1 MKTEYKIAIQKNKNQ
16 ESRSKYSKYLKNILS
31 DYSKYIKKYE
41 ILEID
46 SNENE
51 LSQSEKIVG
60 NKENKDILSMY
71 ETIKK
76 SQETAKNVYEN
87 AKELKKEVDY
97 SIGMEYGFFGK
108 SILYL
113 VCVFCVYDGKNYIY
127 ERSREIQLPKEISDK
142 ILNGESS
149 DELLKEYENYCKLI
163 ADRDKSFLSLSKYH
177 SAKELSEK
185 GNSFEEA
192 GIKTFDIIFKL

>member
-51 LSQSEKIVG
+51 LSQSEKIEG
-60 NKENKDILSMY
+60 NKDILSMY

-185 GNSFEEA
+185 ENSFEEA

>member
-16 ESRSKYSKYLKNILS
+16 ESRSKDSEYLKNILS

-41 ILEID
+41 ILEIE

-76 SQETAKNVYEN
+76 SQETAKNVY
-87 AKELKKEVDY
+87 
-97 SIGMEYGFFGK
+97 
-108 SILYL
+108 
-113 VCVFCVYDGKNYIY
+113 
-127 ERSREIQLPKEISDK
+127 
-142 ILNGESS
+142 
-149 DELLKEYENYCKLI
+149 
-163 ADRDKSFLSLSKYH
+163 
-177 SAKELSEK
+177 
-185 GNSFEEA
+185 
-192 GIKTFDIIFKL
+192 

>member
-16 ESRSKYSKYLKNILS
+16 ESTIKGIKYLKNILS

-51 LSQSEKIVG
+51 LSKSEKIEG
-60 NKENKDILSMY
+60 NKDILSMY

-76 SQETAKNVYEN
+76 SQEIAKNVYEN

-185 GNSFEEA
+185 ENSFEEA

>member
-16 ESRSKYSKYLKNILS
+16 ESRSKDSEYLKNILS

-51 LSQSEKIVG
+51 LSKSEKIEG
-60 NKENKDILSMY
+60 NKDILSMY

-76 SQETAKNVYEN
+76 SQEIAKNVYEN

-177 SAKELSEK
+177 SAKELNEK
-185 GNSFEEA
+185 ENSFEEA

>member
-16 ESRSKYSKYLKNILS
+16 ESTIKGIKYLKNILS

-51 LSQSEKIVG
+51 LSKSEKIEG
-60 NKENKDILSMY
+60 NKDILSMY

-76 SQETAKNVYEN
+76 SQEIAKNVYEN

-149 DELLKEYENYCKLI
+149 NELLKEYENSCKLI

-185 GNSFEEA
+185 ENSFEEA

>member
-16 ESRSKYSKYLKNILS
+16 ESTIKGIKYLKNILS

-51 LSQSEKIVG
+51 LSKSEKIEG
-60 NKENKDILSMY
+60 NKDILSMY

-76 SQETAKNVYEN
+76 SQEIAKNVYEN

-177 SAKELSEK
+177 SAKELNEK
-185 GNSFEEA
+185 ENSFEEA

>member
-1 MKTEYKIAIQKNKNQ
+1 MKTEYKIAIQKNKSQ
-16 ESRSKYSKYLKNILS
+16 ESTIKGIKYLKNILS

-51 LSQSEKIVG
+51 LSKSEKIEG
-60 NKENKDILSMY
+60 NKDILSMY

-76 SQETAKNVYEN
+76 SQEIAKNVYEN

-177 SAKELSEK
+177 SAKELNEK
-185 GNSFEEA
+185 ENSFEEA

>member
-1 MKTEYKIAIQKNKNQ
+1 
-16 ESRSKYSKYLKNILS
+16 
-31 DYSKYIKKYE
+31 
-41 ILEID
+41 
-46 SNENE
+46 
-51 LSQSEKIVG
+51 
-60 NKENKDILSMY
+60 MY

-177 SAKELSEK
+177 SAKELNEK
-185 GNSFEEA
+185 ENSFEEA

>member
-16 ESRSKYSKYLKNILS
+16 ESRSKYSEYLKNILS

-60 NKENKDILSMY
+60 NKDILSMY

-149 DELLKEYENYCKLI
+149 NELLKEYENSCKLI

-177 SAKELSEK
+177 SAKELNEK
-185 GNSFEEA
+185 ENSFEEA

>member
-16 ESRSKYSKYLKNILS
+16 ESRIKGIKYLKNILS

-51 LSQSEKIVG
+51 LSKSEKIEG
-60 NKENKDILSMY
+60 NKDILSMY

-149 DELLKEYENYCKLI
+149 NELLKEYENSCKLI

-177 SAKELSEK
+177 SAKELNEK
-185 GNSFEEA
+185 ENSFEEA